1 MWIFEWLPDI
11 VIHIIFITGA
21 LGIFA
26 GFILTFI
33 PFVKQYKLA
42 IQIASLF
49 IFALGVYL
57 EGGLADN
64 KEWQFKIKELEGK
77 LAVAEERSKTANVV
91 IEEKIVTK
99 TNVVKQK
106 GQDIIKY
113 IDKWQT
119 KEILTEVPGPERI
132 RVEEVIKYIENCPVP
147 KEIIDTHN
155 AAALMNKAAEGSN
168 K

>member
-1 MWIFEWLPDI
+1 MWIFEWLPDA
-11 VIHIIFITGA
+11 VIHTIFIVGA

-42 IQIASLF
+42 IQIVSLF

-64 KEWQFKIKELEGK
+64 KQWTVKIKELEGK
-77 LAVAEERSKTANVV
+77 IALAEEQSKTANVIV
-91 IEEKIVTK
+91 EEKIVTK

-106 GQDIIKY
+106 GRDIIQY
-113 IDKWQT
+113 IDR
-119 KEILTEVPGPERI
+119 EIIKNNEV
-132 RVEEVIKYIENCPVP
+132 VKYIEHCPIP

-155 AAALMNKAAEGSN
+155 AAATMNRAK
-168 K
+168 

>member
-1 MWIFEWLPDI
+1 MWIFEWLPDA
-11 VIHIIFITGA
+11 VTHIIFLVGA
-21 LGIFA
+21 VGVFA
-26 GFILTFI
+26 GFVLTFI

-42 IQIASLF
+42 IQISSLF

-77 LAVAEERSKTANVV
+77 LAVAEEKSKTENVK

-99 TNVVKQK
+99 TQIVKQK
-106 GQDIIKY
+106 GQDIIQY
-113 IDKWQT
+113 IDR
-119 KEILTEVPGPERI
+119 EV
-132 RVEEVIKYIENCPVP
+132 VKNNDVIKYVENCPVP
-147 KEIIDTHN
+147 KEIIDAHN
-155 AAALMNKAAEGSN
+155 RAAKMNQGEK

>member
-1 MWIFEWLPDI
+1 MWIFEWLPEAA
-11 VIHIIFITGA
+11 IHIIFSVGV

-26 GFILTFI
+26 GFVLTFI

-42 IQIASLF
+42 VQISSIF

-64 KEWQFKIKELEGK
+64 KQWIAKVKELENK
-77 LAVAEERSKTANVV
+77 LAVAEEKSKTANAV

-99 TNVVKQK
+99 TQVVKDK
-106 GQDIIKY
+106 GKDIIRY
-113 IDKWQT
+113 IDRWNT
-119 KEILTEVPGPERI
+119 KEVIKEVEGPERI
-132 RVEEVIKYIENCPVP
+132 KREEVIKYIENCPIP
-147 KEIIDTHN
+147 KELVDIHN
-155 AAALMNKAAEGSN
+155 QATIMNQGDK

>member
-1 MWIFEWLPDI
+1 MWIFEWLPD
-11 VIHIIFITGA
+11 VVTHAIFLVGA
-21 LGIFA
+21 VGVFA
-26 GFILTFI
+26 GFVLTFI

-42 IQIASLF
+42 IQISSLF

-77 LAVAEERSKTANVV
+77 LAVAEEKSKTANVV
-91 IEEKIVTK
+91 VEEKIVTK

-106 GQDIIKY
+106 GKDIIQY
-113 IDKWQT
+113 IDR
-119 KEILTEVPGPERI
+119 EV
-132 RVEEVIKYIENCPVP
+132 VKNNEVIKYVENCPVP
-147 KEIIDTHN
+147 KELINIHN
-155 AAALMNKAAEGSN
+155 QAATMNQGEK